1 MARVSAWVAF
11 VIVLLAATIAAA
23 QVAQVTPPA
32 PSPWQDRNIAEMIA
46 WCNQMMGGWMM
57 GRGMMGGPGAW
68 LGWWF
73 PGMWL
78 FWLILLALVA
88 TVVVLLV
95 RQRPVDGSSAALAA
109 LQLRFA
115 RGEISADEYEQARRI
130 LRG

>member
-1 MARVSAWVAF
+1 ME
-11 VIVLLAATIAAA
+11 
-23 QVAQVTPPA
+23 
-32 PSPWQDRNIAEMIA
+32 DRNIAEMIA
-46 WCNQMMGGWMM
+46 RCTEMMGQMQQMMGWPGGMM
-57 GRGMMGGPGAW
+57 GWGMMGGPGGW
-68 LGWWF
+68 NGWWF

-95 RQRPVDGSSAALAA
+95 RQRPADGSSAALAT

-115 RGEISADEYEQARRI
+115 KGEITAEEYEQVRRI